1 MARIIL
7 LKELFG
13 FVLGA
18 TFSCSI
24 KRRRKKKNNKKP
36 TPTKKLTTTHTFKMS
51 VFLPRNLMNSGSKVP
66 GDISVYH
73 WLRLNGVLIFN
84 MSISVE

>member
-1 MARIIL
+1 M
-7 LKELFG
+7 FG

-24 KRRRKKKNNKKP
+24 KRRKKKRKKIP
-36 TPTKKLTTTHTFKMS
+36 TPTKKPTATHTFKKS
-51 VFLPRNLMNSGSKVP
+51 IFLPRNLLNSGSKVP

-84 MSISVE
+84 ISISVE